1 MVDDHYEPLLSYAH
15 FLLGH
20 REQVEDVVQQ
30 AFMLAF
36 DRLADSQAFRGNP
49 WKWLRGTV
57 RNLVYDVWRQ
67 PRRLLQDVADLLHQ
81 VVLEADEAGD
91 GMDRSR
97 VREALRR
104 CLDTLGEG
112 DRRLIDQ
119 RYEKGWR
126 IFKIARQMK
135 ISLWPNLLH
144 RATGRPRCITPNQ
157 EGTLKP
163 GDNQIVLKIRGAAAV
178 LGTSDAVRTYL
189 KSKGLRMS
197 NMPNELSP
205 DTHVVVIWNATH
217 LREEE
222 KRSAKALCDFAGRGG
237 RILFCQ
243 LDLQRRVGR
252 SRPDYDPVAE
262 RVLLSLLDGGGL

>member
-1 MVDDHYEPLLSYAH
+1 MIEFVNEFCHSQAERFRRPGACVWSTITMSRYCPTRH

-178 LGTSDAVRTYL
+178 LGTSDAVPRT
-189 KSKGLRMS
+189 SSPRACGCRICPTNFRRIRTWWS
-197 NMPNELSP
+197 SGMPP
-205 DTHVVVIWNATH
+205 T
-217 LREEE
+217 
-222 KRSAKALCDFAGRGG
+222 
-237 RILFCQ
+237 
-243 LDLQRRVGR
+243 
-252 SRPDYDPVAE
+252 
-262 RVLLSLLDGGGL
+262 